1 MAMRPKSEMSPPPA
15 PPSPSDQR
23 DAVIEE
29 LRKGSQLAEFLRQQG
44 ELIPEDSR
52 RDAALANVSDITTAL
67 ASSLSV
73 LQSEKEQYSSSS
85 SSYDPGHA
93 SGPSGGGMRNGP
105 VARSRNRKAKHR
117 RGTYGEELP
126 IKEILTEAPENDRF
140 HWRKYGEK
148 KILHADFPR
157 LYYRCGYSD
166 EHKCPAKKYVQQQNS
181 RDPPMFLVTLIND
194 HTCDTLFPDEDQD
207 QPPSSS
213 SSPNNSQVLDFS
225 KASLSSAV
233 GVSRLKKEEDADMS
247 VTVPSYNYT
256 YDELSSSSLPFLS
269 PKQWEMEMEVK
280 SLFRRHSGDGS

>member
-1 MAMRPKSEMSPPPA
+1 MALRPKSEMLRPPA
-15 PPSPSDQR
+15 PSDQR

-29 LRKGSQLAEFLRQQG
+29 LRKGSQLAEFLGQQV
-44 ELIPEDSR
+44 ELIAEDSR

-93 SGPSGGGMRNGP
+93 SGASGGGMRNGP
-105 VARSRNRKAKHR
+105 AARSRNRKAKHR
-117 RGTYGEELP
+117 RGTYGEGLP

-181 RDPPMFLVTLIND
+181 SDPPMFLVTLIND

>member
-1 MAMRPKSEMSPPPA
+1 MAMRPKTEMSPPPA
-15 PPSPSDQR
+15 TPSPSDQR

-29 LRKGSQLAEFLRQQG
+29 LRKGSQLAEFLRQQV
-44 ELIPEDSR
+44 ELIPEDR
-52 RDAALANVSDITTAL
+52 CRDAALANVSNISTAL

-73 LQSEKEQYSSSS
+73 LQSEKEQYCSS

-93 SGPSGGGMRNGP
+93 SGASGGGVRNGP

-117 RGTYGEELP
+117 RGTYGEDLP

-181 RDPPMFLVTLIND
+181 GDQPMFLVTLIND

-207 QPPSSS
+207 QPPSSPS
-213 SSPNNSQVLDFS
+213 SANNSQVLDFS

-233 GVSRLKKEEDADMS
+233 GVSRLKEEEDADMS

-269 PKQWEMEMEVK
+269 PKQWEMEMDIK
-280 SLFRRHSGDGS
+280 SLFRRHSGDGN

>member
-29 LRKGSQLAEFLRQQG
+29 LRKGSQLAEFLRQQV

-73 LQSEKEQYSSSS
+73 LQSEREQYYCSSSS
-85 SSYDPGHA
+85 DAGHA
-93 SGPSGGGMRNGP
+93 SGASGGGGVRNGA
-105 VARSRNRKAKHR
+105 VARRNRKAKHR

-181 RDPPMFLVTLIND
+181 SDPPMFLVTLIND

-213 SSPNNSQVLDFS
+213 SSANNSQVLDFS
-225 KASLSSAV
+225 KASLSSTV
-233 GVSRLKKEEDADMS
+233 GISRLKKEEDADMS

-280 SLFRRHSGDGS
+280 SLFRRHSGDGN

>member
-15 PPSPSDQR
+15 PSDQR

-29 LRKGSQLAEFLRQQG
+29 LRKGSQLAEFLRQQV

-85 SSYDPGHA
+85 SSSYDPGHA
-93 SGPSGGGMRNGP
+93 SGASGVGMRNGP

-166 EHKCPAKKYVQQQNS
+166 EHKCRAKKYVQQQNS
-181 RDPPMFLVTLIND
+181 SEPPMFLVTLIND

-213 SSPNNSQVLDFS
+213 SSANNSQVLDFS

-280 SLFRRHSGDGS
+280 SLFRRHSGDGN

>member
-1 MAMRPKSEMSPPPA
+1 MAMRPKTEMSPPPA
-15 PPSPSDQR
+15 TPSPSDQR

-29 LRKGSQLAEFLRQQG
+29 LRKGSQLAEFLRQQV
-44 ELIPEDSR
+44 ELIPEDR
-52 RDAALANVSDITTAL
+52 CRDAALANVSNISTAL

-73 LQSEKEQYSSSS
+73 LQSEKEQYCSS

-93 SGPSGGGMRNGP
+93 SGASGGGVRNGP

-117 RGTYGEELP
+117 RGTYGEDLP

-181 RDPPMFLVTLIND
+181 GDQPMFLVTLIND

-207 QPPSSS
+207 QPPSSPS
-213 SSPNNSQVLDFS
+213 SANNSQVLDFS

-233 GVSRLKKEEDADMS
+233 GVSRLKEEEDTDMS

-269 PKQWEMEMEVK
+269 PKQWEMEMDIK
-280 SLFRRHSGDGS
+280 SLFRRHSGDGN

>member
-1 MAMRPKSEMSPPPA
+1 MFTRLVN
-15 PPSPSDQR
+15 QR
-23 DAVIEE
+23 
-29 LRKGSQLAEFLRQQG
+29 FC
-44 ELIPEDSR
+44 
-52 RDAALANVSDITTAL
+52 
-67 ASSLSV
+67 
-73 LQSEKEQYSSSS
+73 
-85 SSYDPGHA
+85 
-93 SGPSGGGMRNGP
+93 
-105 VARSRNRKAKHR
+105 
-117 RGTYGEELP
+117 
-126 IKEILTEAPENDRF
+126 
-140 HWRKYGEK
+140 
-148 KILHADFPR
+148 R

>member
-1 MAMRPKSEMSPPPA
+1 MAMRPKTEMSPPPA
-15 PPSPSDQR
+15 TPSPSDQR

-29 LRKGSQLAEFLRQQG
+29 LRKGSQLAEFLRQQV
-44 ELIPEDSR
+44 ELIPEDR
-52 RDAALANVSDITTAL
+52 CRDAALANVSNISTAL

-73 LQSEKEQYSSSS
+73 LQSEKEQYCSS

-93 SGPSGGGMRNGP
+93 SGASGGGVRNGP

-117 RGTYGEELP
+117 RGTYGEDLP

-181 RDPPMFLVTLIND
+181 GDQPMFLVTLIND

-207 QPPSSS
+207 RPPSSPS
-213 SSPNNSQVLDFS
+213 SANNSQVLDFS

-233 GVSRLKKEEDADMS
+233 GVSRLKEEEDADMS

-269 PKQWEMEMEVK
+269 PKQWEMEMDIK
-280 SLFRRHSGDGS
+280 SLFRRHSGDGN

>member
-1 MAMRPKSEMSPPPA
+1 MRPMSEMSPPPA
-15 PPSPSDQR
+15 PSDQR

-29 LRKGSQLAEFLRQQG
+29 LRKGSQLAEFLRQQV

-73 LQSEKEQYSSSS
+73 LQSEREQYYCSSSS
-85 SSYDPGHA
+85 SDAGHA
-93 SGPSGGGMRNGP
+93 SGASGGGGVRNGV
-105 VARSRNRKAKHR
+105 VARTRNRKAKHR

-126 IKEILTEAPENDRF
+126 IKEILTKAPENDRF

-181 RDPPMFLVTLIND
+181 SDPPMFLVTLIND

-213 SSPNNSQVLDFS
+213 SSANNSQMLDFS

-233 GVSRLKKEEDADMS
+233 GVSRLKEEEDADMS

-280 SLFRRHSGDGS
+280 SLFRRHSGDGN